1 MALITLTF
9 NFPLNVSEQANPLA
23 TFSNYQGAD
32 VVYYTSTAQVPT
44 AHTPP
49 VTTPQVWAG
58 TTTPHQTGNNIIE
71 IGPVVEIIP
80 WDGNQAIIIADMPLT
95 TAPPTVDDFI
105 FFSKDN
111 KANLSSMLG
120 YFASVE
126 FRNNSK
132 TEGELFS
139 VGCEIFESS
148 K

>member
-1 MALITLTF
+1 MAFVTLTF
-9 NFPLNVSEQANPLA
+9 DFPLNVSVQANPLA
-23 TFSNYQGAD
+23 TFNNYQGAD
-32 VVYYTSTAQVPT
+32 VVYYVSTTPVPT
-44 AHTPP
+44 THTPP

-58 TTTPHQTGNNIIE
+58 TTTPHQTGNNVIE

-80 WDGNQAIIIADMPLT
+80 WDGNQAIIIADMSLT

>member
-1 MALITLTF
+1 MPSHFITITLIF
-9 NFPLNVSEQANPLA
+9 DFPLNVSVQIGDTA
-23 TFSNYQGAD
+23 
-32 VVYYTSTAQVPT
+32 YYVPT
-44 AHTPP
+44 QPLGAT
-49 VTTPQVWAG
+49 QVWAG
-58 TTTPHQTGNNIIE
+58 TITPHETQSGNIIE
-71 IGPVVEIIP
+71 IGEITGIQQ
-80 WDGNQAIIIADMPLT
+80 WDGTQASIICNIEPT
-95 TAPPTVDDFI
+95 TTPPTTVDFI